1 LGMPFNLLLGAGLQ
15 ETGSDLGDVATAMM
29 QTCHSQRTPRVI
41 LRPCRTIG
49 PAIPRL
55 NSKTPGHKKAE
66 RDMFG
71 IRSKII
77 VMLLAVGTLSACGG
91 GGSGFGGGG
100 GSGLFGGGGIGAPD
114 AEARARL
121 VESGALPDPNR
132 QSIFDL
138 FTNNDDPN
146 TTVEVNRYIWNA
158 TLEIL
163 DFMPI
168 EAADPFSGVI
178 VYGYGTPPGGGR
190 AYRAT
195 VYVTDP
201 ALDARSLRVAL
212 QSRGGGAVSR
222 DTARAVEDAIL
233 TRARQIRIREGDL

>member
-1 LGMPFNLLLGAGLQ
+1 M
-15 ETGSDLGDVATAMM
+15 D
-29 QTCHSQRTPRVI
+29 
-41 LRPCRTIG
+41 
-49 PAIPRL
+49 
-55 NSKTPGHKKAE
+55 
-66 RDMFG
+66 G
-71 IRSKII
+71 IRVKIS
-77 VMLLAVGTLSACGG
+77 VMMLCVAALSACGGSGGSGFGG

-100 GSGLFGGGGIGAPD
+100 NILRDSSPN
-114 AEARARL
+114 AEQTARL

-132 QSIFDL
+132 STIWDL
-138 FTNNDDPN
+138 FTNTDDPN
-146 TTVEVNRYIWNA
+146 VTVEVNRYIWNA
-158 TLEIL
+158 ALEIL

-212 QSRGGGAVSR
+212 QGRGGGAVDR
-222 DTARAVEDAIL
+222 ATARAVEDAIL